1 MLAKL
6 QKFFLYLILI
16 FYFIVPIF
24 DIYFYTDYDEK
35 SEKINKIYNTTLKN
49 MPNETQQMYTDFKDS
64 YSSFETFSII
74 SMVISI
80 LLICFNFM
88 VVVFV
93 CFSIIEGV
101 KCANTWCFC
110 LTLSQSTA
118 NCLQCIIETAIKSPL
133 VMQSIISLI
142 ALIINSIMMV
152 KSKKT
157 RGIIKEEITFNE
169 IYNNMTKNE
178 KSIGIVI
185 ALLAIVIC
193 CSIAKYFFDRYV
205 LKKNAE
211 INVNIPMEVNVPI
224 S

>member
-1 MLAKL
+1 MLWKL

-24 DIYFYTDYDEK
+24 DIYFYNDYYEK
-35 SEKINKIYNTTLKN
+35 SKENKIDNTTYNN
-49 MPNETQQMYTDFKDS
+49 MPNETHQLYTDFKDS

-80 LLICFNFM
+80 VLICFNFM

-101 KCANTWCFC
+101 KCANTCCLC

-152 KSKKT
+152 KSKKA
-157 RGIIKEEITFNE
+157 RGIIKEENYFNE
-169 IYNNMTKNE
+169 IYKNMINNE

-185 ALLAIVIC
+185 ALLVIVIC

-211 INVNIPMEVNVPI
+211 INVNIPKEVNVPI